1 MEARLVVAGLATALM
16 TIAAPAV
23 ASAGPLSWIASGSG
37 SGSAG
42 LDGPS
47 YANCTEARQ
56 AGVTPI
62 FRGEPGYAAHLD
74 GDNDGIACE

>member
-1 MEARLVVAGLATALM
+1 MKTRLVAAGFAAAL
-16 TIAAPAV
+16 TLIVTPAV

-42 LDGPS
+42 SSGPS

-56 AGVTPI
+56 AGVAPI

-74 GDNDGIACE
+74 RDNDGVACE

>member
-1 MEARLVVAGLATALM
+1 MTVV
-16 TIAAPAV
+16 APAV

-37 SGSAG
+37 SGSGSAG
-42 LDGPS
+42 SSGPS

-62 FRGEPGYAAHLD
+62 FRGEPGYASHLD
-74 GDNDGIACE
+74 GDNDGVACE

>member
-1 MEARLVVAGLATALM
+1 MKARLVAVGFAAALV
-16 TIAAPAV
+16 TIVAPAT

-42 LDGPS
+42 LGGPS

-56 AGVTPI
+56 AGVAPI

>member
-1 MEARLVVAGLATALM
+1 MKARLVAAGFAAALV
-16 TIAAPAV
+16 TIAAPAA

-37 SGSAG
+37 SAG
-42 LDGPS
+42 LGGRS

-56 AGVTPI
+56 AGVAPI

>member
-1 MEARLVVAGLATALM
+1 MKARLVVAGLATALM

-37 SGSAG
+37 SGSTG
-42 LDGPS
+42 LGGPS

>member
-1 MEARLVVAGLATALM
+1 MKARLVVAGLAAALM
-16 TIAAPAV
+16 TIASPAV
-23 ASAGPLSWIASGSG
+23 ASSGPLSWIASGSG

-42 LDGPS
+42 LGGPS

-56 AGVTPI
+56 PGVTPI

-74 GDNDGIACE
+74 GDSDGIACE

>member
-1 MEARLVVAGLATALM
+1 MKARLAAGFAAALM
-16 TIAAPAV
+16 TLTAPAV

-42 LDGPS
+42 LGGPS
-47 YANCTEARQ
+47 YANCTQARQ
-56 AGVTPI
+56 AGVAPI
-62 FRGEPGYAAHLD
+62 FRGEPGYAPHLD

>member
-1 MEARLVVAGLATALM
+1 M

-42 LDGPS
+42 SSGAS

-74 GDNDGIACE
+74 GDNDGVACE